1 MQIKPSEKARET
13 CPHPFVREHHETGT
27 KALFSSAAYIQSFE
41 GMSLE
46 DSQALAMEL
55 YVYQTQ
61 EKFQYRHKWEKDMLV
76 IWDNRSLLTQRLA
89 ASMATIDCTSG
100 HHCGHPVVSGEKIA
114 LWGY

>member
-1 MQIKPSEKARET
+1 MST
-13 CPHPFVREHHETGT
+13 CGVYYLPLQTRDTLLAKCVIAPV

-61 EKFQYRHKWEKDMLV
+61 EKFQYRHQWEKDMLL
-76 IWDNRSLLTQRLA
+76 IWDNRSLLHSATGGFDGYDRLLHRVTIADTQ
-89 ASMATIDCTSG
+89 
-100 HHCGHPVVSGEKIA
+100 
-114 LWGY
+114 W

>member
-1 MQIKPSEKARET
+1 MSLLRLKGDGIISLLKPLYENSSSPIR
-13 CPHPFVREHHETGT
+13 VVGT

-76 IWDNRSLLTQRLA
+76 IWDNRSLLHSATGGFDGYDRLLHRVTIADTQ
-89 ASMATIDCTSG
+89 
-100 HHCGHPVVSGEKIA
+100 
-114 LWGY
+114 W